1 MELNKV
7 KEIYETS
14 SLNAANTYLGWG
26 WILLAVASMNTNS
39 KDYDNP
45 LIIYSL
51 GWVKD
56 EEPKH
61 YA

>member
-14 SLNAANTYLGWG
+14 SLNTANVYLAWG
-26 WILLAVASMNTNS
+26 WILLAVATMNTDS
-39 KDYDNP
+39 KNYDNP

-56 EEPKH
+56 QEPKH
-61 YA
+61 NA